1 MLPFVN
7 LIHLGLSAFSSVIS
21 NFELL
26 RVNAV
31 SVGIS
36 YIFETTGEKWDFCFP
51 LFWYFFVAKVN

>member
-36 YIFETTGEKWDFCFP
+36 YMRQLGKNGTSVFLCSDT
-51 LFWYFFVAKVN
+51 FFVAKVN